1 MKLKGQVAIVT
12 GAGRNIGEEVAKL
25 LSKEGA
31 AIAVVDLDKGRA
43 EKVAA
48 DINAAG
54 GKAKAF
60 ICDVAKEAD
69 IDATVGFFQ
78 SRGFDISAS
87 NSIAA
92 TLLSQS
98 KIENVNVFQII
109 DTLKGLNDLQ
119 LSRVVSEILNYNR
132 LNISTL
138 GYKVDTA
145 ADNQFEIRNVRA

>member
-1 MKLKGQVAIVT
+1 MKTNLPSNTNTDSTSSTKEFFNSYYNEGIA
-12 GAGRNIGEEVAKL
+12 
-25 LSKEGA
+25 LSA
-31 AIAVVDLDKGRA
+31 S
-43 EKVAA
+43 
-48 DINAAG
+48 
-54 GKAKAF
+54 
-60 ICDVAKEAD
+60 D
-69 IDATVGFFQ
+69 IDNAVGFFE
-78 SRGFDISAS
+78 SRGFDISAA

-98 KIENVNVFQII
+98 KIEHVSIFQII

-145 ADNQFEIRNVRA
+145 ADNQFEIRNVKA